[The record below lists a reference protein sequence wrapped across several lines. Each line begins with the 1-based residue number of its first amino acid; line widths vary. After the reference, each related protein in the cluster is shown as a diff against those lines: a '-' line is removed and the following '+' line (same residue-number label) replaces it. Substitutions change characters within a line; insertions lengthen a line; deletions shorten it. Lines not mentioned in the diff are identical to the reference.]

1 MRQCIRMI
9 LTAAMI
15 LSGGVASAVA
25 QPPRTARS
33 IIVEHCIECH
43 RVPGFAEEAGNPS
56 VVAPDFQEIADDD
69 ETYTTQRLVRFL
81 RQPHFP
87 MRRVWLS
94 ESDIQ
99 RIIGFIEGL
108 RAVRP
113 KVD

>member
-1 MRQCIRMI
+1 MRQFAQTTLI
-9 LTAAMI
+9 AVMI
-15 LSGGVASAVA
+15 LSGGFATAVA
-25 QPPRTARS
+25 QSDYTAKG
-33 IIVEHCIECH
+33 IIAEHCIECH
-43 RVPGFAEEAGNPS
+43 RVPSFAEEAGNPS
-56 VVAPDFQEIADDD
+56 VVAPDFQAIADDD

-94 ESDIQ
+94 DSDIQ
-99 RIIGFIEGL
+99 RIVAFIEGL